1 MNFFYLTYGPHIFFF
16 LPGPSFEPGILI
28 FTGKDFL
35 ALDHSAIWARYDH
48 SMGMT
53 LVCFGLLVR
62 FPKVRI
68 LYSYR
73 IIKIVIFFSPVT
85 TTAKTCGE
93 KCLNSSSCL

>member
-1 MNFFYLTYGPHIFFF
+1 MNFFYLTNGPHICFF

-53 LVCFGLLVR
+53 LAMFRVACKV
-62 FPKVRI
+62 PK
-68 LYSYR
+68 SQNPYR
-73 IIKIVIFFSPVT
+73 IIKIAVIFQSCYDGSK
-85 TTAKTCGE
+85 KTYGE
-93 KCLNSSSCL
+93 KCLNSTSCL